1 MGELILAL
9 LLVLLSIL
17 IYINSDDLPSMN
29 ESQLDPGSFPQFVAI
44 LLGSLALILSIQKTI
59 QLMKNKE
66 GSQSSIKDIIREHKL
81 VFITLGLL
89 LLYILFIQIIGFI
102 ISSIIFMIVTA
113 LIVGPRTKKDI
124 ITITSIAFVLTIG
137 LYVFFQNVLQ
147 VRFPTGLFF

>member
-1 MGELILAL
+1 MCGHLTWFTC
-9 LLVLLSIL
+9 V
-17 IYINSDDLPSMN
+17 NP
-29 ESQLDPGSFPQFVAI
+29 VHT
-44 LLGSLALILSIQKTI
+44 KTI

-137 LYVFFQNVLQ
+137 LYVFSKTYYKSDSQQDYSSKRRDMRCLIYYISVSEKF
-147 VRFPTGLFF
+147 